1 MYILLALIGACA
13 LGIAAHFM
21 IGGRELRGVALTP
34 AIATALAA
42 VVYTGLQWLGV
53 GEDSV
58 WLWLASVLGAVVVAA
73 GLTVAIVALRRRS
86 DATAKAALG
95 I

>member
-1 MYILLALIGACA
+1 MYILLALVGACT

-42 VVYTGLQWLGV
+42 LFYTGLQWLGV
-53 GEDSV
+53 GEDSI
-58 WLWLASVLGAVVVAA
+58 WLWLASVVGSVAIAAV
-73 GLTVAIVALRRRS
+73 LTVAIVASRRRS
-86 DATAKAALG
+86 DASAKAALG

>member
-86 DATAKAALG
+86 DTTAKAALG

>member
-13 LGIAAHFM
+13 LGIAAHFL

-34 AIATALAA
+34 AIATAAAA
-42 VVYTGLQWLGV
+42 VIYTGLQWAGV
-53 GEDSV
+53 GEGDIV
-58 WLWLASVLGAVVVAA
+58 LWLASVLGAVLIAAAATVV
-73 GLTVAIVALRRRS
+73 IVSARRRS
-86 DATAKAALG
+86 DAAARSALG